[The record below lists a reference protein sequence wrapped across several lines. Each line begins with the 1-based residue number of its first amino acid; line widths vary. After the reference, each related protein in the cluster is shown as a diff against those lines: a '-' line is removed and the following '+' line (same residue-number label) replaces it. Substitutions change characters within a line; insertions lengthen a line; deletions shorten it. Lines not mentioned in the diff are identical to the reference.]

1 MFFQRS
7 PCPKSKENKKD
18 RFLSSEVWWL
28 MLAFPPFERLRQED
42 CQLETSLGYIISMKP
57 VCLKKTSWG
66 KKKSSFNLLLT
77 MGDMTGQEA
86 QLVWIN

>member
-1 MFFQRS
+1 MVAHASIPTIWETEAGGLPVRDQ
-7 PCPKSKENKKD
+7 PGLHNKYEAS
-18 RFLSSEVWWL
+18 LSQKNKL
-28 MLAFPPFERLRQED
+28 
-42 CQLETSLGYIISMKP
+42 
-57 VCLKKTSWG
+57 G